1 MKLGDDEQ
9 RVADYFFKGTGDVAN
24 MSVLTNRR
32 LVVVYGN
39 AEESYPLSKI
49 TAVKIIFNRSWRLVL
64 LGGILAL
71 IGLGAFRSSA
81 GAGLFSI
88 LAGAGLVYLGW
99 LGKTNLWIGQMGG
112 NKHYGK
118 RGQAKKEMQD
128 FVESVNAKLA

>member
-9 RVADYFFKGTGDVAN
+9 KVADYYFKGTSDVAN

-49 TAVKIIFNRSWRLVL
+49 TAVKIIFNRSWL
-64 LGGILAL
+64 LMFVGVMLAL
-71 IGLGAFRSSA
+71 IGYFVFRSSA
-81 GAGLFSI
+81 GAGLLSI
-88 LAGAGLVYLGW
+88 VAGAGLVYLGW

-112 NKHYGK
+112 NKHYG
-118 RGQAKKEMQD
+118 RMGQAKKEMED

>member
-1 MKLGDDEQ
+1 MKLADDEQ
-9 RVADYFFKGTGDVAN
+9 KVADYYFKGTSDVAN

-32 LVVVYGN
+32 LVVIYGN

-49 TAVKIIFNRSWRLVL
+49 TAVKIIFNRNWLLVFVGVL
-64 LGGILAL
+64 LAL
-71 IGLGAFRSSA
+71 IGYAVFRSSA
-81 GAGLFSI
+81 VAGLVGI
-88 LAGAGLVYLGW
+88 LGGAGLVYLGV

>member
-1 MKLGDDEQ
+1 MKLADDEQ
-9 RVADYFFKGTGDVAN
+9 KVADFFFKGTGDVAN
-24 MSVLTNRR
+24 MSILTNRR

-49 TAVKIIFNRSWRLVL
+49 TAVKIIFNRSWRQVL
-64 LGGILAL
+64 LGSLLAV
-71 IGLGAFRSSA
+71 IGLTVFKSSA
-81 GAGLFSI
+81 GAGLVAI
-88 LAGAGLVYLGW
+88 LAGAGLVYLGL

-118 RGQAKKEMQD
+118 RGQAAKEMQD